1 MRWSFATKIVK
12 MVLYIIITIII
23 IIIIL
28 ISTVVLSIKCICYT
42 VVENHVFILE
52 KGPSYLSQSYLYF
65 PSMKQT
71 GLVAGIL
78 EPLPGPKYFLVFNLL
93 HVHILLCILCTFSL
107 NGIGFL

>member
-23 IIIIL
+23 II
-28 ISTVVLSIKCICYT
+28 STVVLSIKCICYI

-52 KGPSYLSQSYLYF
+52 KGPSYLSQSCLYF
-65 PSMKQT
+65 PSKKQS

-107 NGIGFL
+107 NDIGFL